1 MTASGEGGSVAA
13 QATTA
18 AKDQAEASYRESLP
32 ATTHK
37 QNPWISRMPSGAPG
51 AAAHNFR
58 ADSNNAN
65 LATQGM
71 LDGAR
76 AAQESTTRSADRFDA
91 IALNT
96 SQWMSDTD
104 SRNLSRLSPSLA
116 LPRNPTEALREFYT
130 QISDDMRKSLGPFA

>member
-1 MTASGEGGSVAA
+1 
-13 QATTA
+13 
-18 AKDQAEASYRESLP
+18 
-32 ATTHK
+32 
-37 QNPWISRMPSGAPG
+37 MPSDAPG

-71 LDGAR
+71 LDSAR

-91 IALNT
+91 AAALNA
-96 SQWMSDTD
+96 SLMADTD
-104 SRNLSRLSPSLA
+104 NRNLSRLSPSLA
-116 LPRNPTEALREFYT
+116 LPRNPIEALREFYG